1 MLTEQLTT
9 QPQPLR
15 GPLPPLT
22 RAKLIMC
29 IAVVSQGLANN
40 ADPNGIIDAC
50 YNPPATQSP
59 RDSIPQFERAS

>member
-40 ADPNGIIDAC
+40 AEADAIIDAC

-59 RDSIPQFERAS
+59 RDSMPQFERAS

>member
-1 MLTEQLTT
+1 MLTEQLST

-29 IAVVSQGLANN
+29 IAAISQGLANN
-40 ADPNGIIDAC
+40 ADAGSIIDDC
-50 YNPPATQSP
+50 YNPPVTQSP

>member
-9 QPQPLR
+9 QPQSLR
-15 GPLPPLT
+15 GPWPPLT
-22 RAKLIMC
+22 RAKLIVC
-29 IAVVSQGLANN
+29 IAAISQGLANN
-40 ADPNGIIDAC
+40 ADASAIIDDC

>member
-9 QPQPLR
+9 QPQSLR

-40 ADPNGIIDAC
+40 ADPNSIIDDC
-50 YNPPATQSP
+50 YSPPLAQSP